1 MRRRQ
6 VYAAQA
12 AAVRNPVQTVAAA
25 LEMPPI
31 PAPTLA
37 PTLAMTNPAA
47 AQARKPGH
55 CVKCGQHIGRGLP
68 FHERRCQG

>member
-12 AAVRNPVQTVAAA
+12 AAAARNPVQTAAAA

-31 PAPTLA
+31 PAPT
-37 PTLAMTNPAA
+37 NPAA
-47 AQARKPGH
+47 AQARKPGY